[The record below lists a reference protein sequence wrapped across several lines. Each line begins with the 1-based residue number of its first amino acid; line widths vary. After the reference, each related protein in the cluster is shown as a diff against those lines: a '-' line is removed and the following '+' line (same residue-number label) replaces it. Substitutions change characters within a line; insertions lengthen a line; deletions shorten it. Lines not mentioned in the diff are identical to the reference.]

1 MATPNITAVL
11 CLRNEAAF
19 LLDWMAHH
27 LACGVTHVVALSNNC
42 QDGTDLMLDR
52 LQELGLVTHIRNEGP
67 YDQRG
72 IQFSGLK
79 RADKEP
85 AVTSADWLLSLDI
98 DEYVNVHVG
107 DRTLPTLIEALPE
120 ADAITLTWRLFGNN
134 GIARY
139 SDQPVTQQFTQAA
152 PEIMHWPW
160 RAAMF
165 KTLYRN
171 TGTYKK
177 LGVHRPRSPV
187 ADQVDA
193 SRWFDGHGRELGAQ
207 FRTRRIFSNYGRPN
221 YGLVQLNHYPLGSME
236 SYVLKTDR
244 GRAVHSDHVLGMDYW
259 VERNWCDVEDRSVLQ
274 MHGVEEHR
282 RSFAND
288 PQLAELHE
296 KSVQWRKERFDT
308 LLTEEPNRALFARL
322 LMTPPARAVSIEAA
336 RFLASHATKAQ

>member
-1 MATPNITAVL
+1 
-11 CLRNEAAF
+11 
-19 LLDWMAHH
+19 
-27 LACGVTHVVALSNNC
+27 
-42 QDGTDLMLDR
+42 
-52 LQELGLVTHIRNEGP
+52 
-67 YDQRG
+67 
-72 IQFSGLK
+72 
-79 RADKEP
+79 
-85 AVTSADWLLSLDI
+85 
-98 DEYVNVHVG
+98 
-107 DRTLPTLIEALPE
+107 
-120 ADAITLTWRLFGNN
+120 
-134 GIARY
+134 
-139 SDQPVTQQFTQAA
+139 
-152 PEIMHWPW
+152 MHWPW

-193 SRWFDGHGRELGAQ
+193 SRWFDGQGRELGAQ

-274 MHGVEEHR
+274 LHGVEEHR
-282 RSFAND
+282 RTFAND

-296 KSVQWRKERFDT
+296 KSAQWRKERFET
-308 LLTEEPNRALFARL
+308 LLSEEPNRALFARL

-336 RFLASHATKAQ
+336 RFLASHAHQSVVNELAPNFPEFITIPPETQTKLIPNPAGHREMRTFGYDARDNYISPRSVRAVARPAFDSLA